1 MVELPMQP
9 TPPKEEDYGFTVSLL
24 RSTISKYFIVNDVRF
39 DRQAYAFFV
48 QVDERTLEGSFDD
61 LRREMLDLGFVPN
74 LLKERPGYVVY
85 VVRMPERQFR
95 GITVN
100 VVLLILTIAST
111 IGAGMMFVFTY
122 EDIPFWSLETAWKG
136 ALYFAAPLM
145 LILGL
150 HEMGHYLA
158 ARKHKVA
165 ASLPFF
171 IPAPP
176 FPFIIGTF
184 GAFISLREPI
194 HSKRSLMD
202 IGFSG
207 PIAGFVVAIFVT
219 ILGFK
224 LSAWDPHY
232 VGEDA
237 SASILLGTPLIFDAL
252 ARLVPPPADVL
263 IHPTAFAGWV
273 GFLVT
278 FINLLPAGQLDG
290 GHISRALFGQYARYV
305 GFATVALMVGVSWW
319 TGYWGWVLFV
329 GFIILFLNHPP
340 PLNDIS
346 PLTPS
351 RYMAGVA
358 AIIMLMVCFVPAP
371 FTYAELQPD
380 IDPAFEEPEVHVFPG
395 ELVNNTLVIVNTG
408 NTKLTAQIRVQD
420 VTGWGMEFQK
430 RIKFP
435 DGIRNWSEPFD
446 VLKDRST
453 NFTTY
458 VNLSVSPG
466 PDLDLGDWRH
476 FVVEIKYVSPPPS
489 QATGKEDTRF
499 RATVGWINPRHVPED
514 STIPVDWVE
523 NFEVRFT
530 NAVMRPDNR
539 TTRFDLALNVEGGLR
554 YTLTDSTVE
563 NMTSEEVNTTPPM
576 AYIDLLNN
584 GTARLMI
591 WVYAP
596 PGTPETTGL
605 RVNLTVAVS
614 GMPGTATLLGFGLDV
629 GTEIYDVSIS
639 SPNEQWSFTPGT
651 EKNITFALT
660 SHSNVDTLVT
670 INYSLTGPDGFEIL
684 EVPETPRILHPDDS
698 EILTFVVFANG
709 DVDDEVTLRVT
720 IEFGVMQGSFAATSL
735 VIVSG

>member
-1 MVELPMQP
+1 MQP
-9 TPPKEEDYGFTVSLL
+9 TPPQEEDYGFTINLL
-24 RSTISKYFIVNDVRF
+24 RSTVSKYFIVNDVRF

-48 QVDERTLEGSFDD
+48 QVDERTLEASFDD
-61 LRREMLDLGFVPN
+61 LRREMLDLGYVPN
-74 LLKERPGYVVY
+74 LFKERPGFVVY
-85 VVRMPERQFR
+85 VVRMPDHQFR
-95 GITVN
+95 GIAVN

-111 IGAGMMFVFTY
+111 IGAGMLFVFTY
-122 EDIPFWSLETAWKG
+122 EDIPFWSWETVGKG
-136 ALYFAAPLM
+136 ALYFALPLM

-158 ARKHKVA
+158 ARKHRVA

-207 PIAGFVVAIFVT
+207 PIAGFIVAIFVT

-232 VGEDA
+232 VGGDA
-237 SASILLGTPLIFDAL
+237 SETILLGTPLIFDAL

-290 GHISRALFGQYARYV
+290 GHISRALFGKYARYV
-305 GFATVALMVGVSWW
+305 GFVTVAAMVGVSWW
-319 TGYWGWVLFV
+319 TGYWGWVIFI

-346 PLTPS
+346 PLPPT
-351 RYMAGVA
+351 RYVAGIFAVF
-358 AIIMLMVCFVPAP
+358 MLVVCFVPAP
-371 FTYAELQPD
+371 FTYADLQPD
-380 IDPAFEEPEVHVFPG
+380 IDPIFEEPAVHVFPD
-395 ELVNNTLVIVNTG
+395 EWVNNTLVIVNTG

-420 VTGWGMEFQK
+420 ATGWEMEFQK

-435 DGIRNWSEPFD
+435 DGILNWSKPFD
-446 VLKDRST
+446 VPKDRST

-458 VNLSVSPG
+458 VNMSISPG

-499 RATVGWINPRHVPED
+499 RATVGWIDPRHVPED

-523 NFEVRFT
+523 GFEVRFT
-530 NAVMRPDNR
+530 NAVMRPDNS

-554 YTLTDSTVE
+554 YTLTNSTVE
-563 NMTSEEVNTTPPM
+563 DMTPEEVNTTPPM
-576 AYIDLLNN
+576 AYVDLLNN
-584 GTARLMI
+584 GTARLLI

-605 RVNLTVAVS
+605 RVDLWVAVS
-614 GMPGTATLLGFGLDV
+614 GMPGTASLLGFNLDV
-629 GTEIYDVSIS
+629 GTVLYDVSIRS
-639 SPNEQWSFTPGT
+639 THTQWSFDPGT
-651 EKNITFALT
+651 EKNITFNLT
-660 SHSNVDTLVT
+660 SHSNVDALVNIT
-670 INYSLTGPDGFEIL
+670 FTLTGPDGFEIL
-684 EVPETPRILHPDDS
+684 ETPVSPRVIEPGHS
-698 EILTFVVFANG
+698 ELLTVVVFASG
-709 DVDDEVTLRVT
+709 DVDDEETLSVE
-720 IEFGVMQGSFAATSL
+720 IKFGVMQGSSAGTSL